1 MLVRGGLSGSCGL
14 FAQRFEI
21 NPQNGMPER
30 MNRTFLTALAAL
42 VFALANVQTSKAEE
56 VDLIVK
62 NGIVLTINAGKEIL
76 RDGVVI
82 VDGNKIVE
90 VGGVEILEQYSSDNS
105 IDAKGGIIMP
115 GMINAHTHASMSVFR
130 SLADDVPDRLNRY
143 IFPLENKMVS
153 EEMVYIG
160 AVHAAIEMARGG
172 VTTMV
177 DMYLFEESAARAV
190 KEIGLRGV
198 MTQNIIKYPTADG
211 EDGHAKLELAIALVE
226 KYKDDELITPG
237 FGPHAPH
244 TVTKETL
251 EQIAELSE
259 QYDVPVSMHVA
270 ETQEEFDEFQS
281 KFGMSPIEYL
291 DSVGILNERFI
302 AAHSIFVTDSDIE
315 LMKLRD
321 VGIAH
326 NMVANIKSAKGVS
339 PALKMFDDGLNIGLG
354 TDGPMSGNTLDI
366 IGQMGYVAKLHKL
379 VNRDRSAM
387 PPYKVV
393 EMATMGGARAI
404 HRKDELG
411 SLERGKL
418 ADIVI
423 VETNSTNMQPIFDP
437 YSVLVY
443 SANASNVDTVIVNGK
458 MVVSDK
464 TLLTYDEEKSRA
476 AIREFS
482 EEVEEIAET
491 L

>member
-1 MLVRGGLSGSCGL
+1 
-14 FAQRFEI
+14 
-21 NPQNGMPER
+21 
-30 MNRTFLTALAAL
+30 MNKMFLTGFIALIVAL
-42 VFALANVQTSKAEE
+42 TNVQASKAEE

-76 RDGVVI
+76 NDGVII
-82 VDGNKIVE
+82 VNGNKIVE
-90 VGGVEILEQYSSDNS
+90 VGGVEILEKYSSDNA

-115 GMINAHTHASMSVFR
+115 GMINTHTHASMSVFR

-160 AVHAAIEMARGG
+160 AVHAAIEMAKAG

-177 DMYLFEESAARAV
+177 DMYLFEESATRAV
-190 KEIGLRGV
+190 KQIGLRGV

-211 EDGHAKLELAIALVE
+211 EDGNVKLELATAFVE

-244 TVTKETL
+244 TVTKENL
-251 EQIAELSE
+251 KKIAELSE
-259 QYDVPVSMHVA
+259 KYDAPVSMHVA
-270 ETQEEFDEFQS
+270 ETEEEFNMFRS
-281 KFGMSPIEYL
+281 KYGMTPIEYL
-291 DSVGILNERFI
+291 DSIGILNERFI
-302 AAHSIFVTDSDIE
+302 AAHCIFVTDSDIE

-321 VGIAH
+321 IGIAH

-379 VNRDRSAM
+379 INKDRTAM

-404 HRKDELG
+404 HREDELG

-423 VETNSTNMQPIFDP
+423 VETKSTNMQPIFDP

-458 MVVSDK
+458 IVVSDK
-464 TLLTYDEEKSRA
+464 TLLTYDEEKNRA
-476 AIREFS
+476 AIKEFS
-482 EEVEEIAET
+482 KKVEEIAGT